1 MVTGMLG
8 LHWWQMPLVLLGL
21 MLLISGP
28 SMIMAWF
35 KLRSR
40 NLGPLLDANGW
51 AVNARARINIPFG
64 TSLTQMAVLPAGAE
78 RALIDPYAEKQ
89 SLWKLYVGVIAVI
102 FAALVWVLR

>member
-1 MVTGMLG
+1 MAKCPSHKGWLSICGIVGAVLAISAPNAW
-8 LHWWQMPLVLLGL
+8 LKLRRRDKCVLLE
-21 MLLISGP
+21 
-28 SMIMAWF
+28 
-35 KLRSR
+35 
-40 NLGPLLDANGW
+40 ANGW

-78 RALIDPYAEKQ
+78 RALVDPYAEKQ